1 MATIVGLMLRS
12 DHLGTTSIIRDLS
25 LNPACYEAL
34 NHFFRSSAWS
44 LESLWQ
50 TWLHIVGEYALSI
63 ESPMK
68 HV

>member
-44 LESLWQ
+44 LESLW
-50 TWLHIVGEYALSI
+50 
-63 ESPMK
+63 
-68 HV
+68 